1 MRGPLLLL
9 AALGLFAALD
19 TNSKLL
25 SGHYPPAQV
34 VGARYAALLAL
45 LLLAR
50 LLVPGAGGPL
60 GSLRPGAQVLRAAG
74 MLGASFGFLLSLR
87 GLSLAE
93 GYLVYAVAPFL
104 TLALS
109 ALVLRERVPTAAWGW
124 CAAGFGGVLLAMWP
138 GLAASDP
145 GAVEAYLWGIF
156 ATGCYAGV
164 LTLNRA
170 LRDEPGTARLL
181 LWGFAPGLAATAPFL
196 VTEWVAPT
204 PLDAAALAVNGVL
217 SGGAALCLAGAFRRA
232 PASRLAPLE
241 FSALA
246 WAVAFDLGVWGRLP
260 GGWTLAGAAVVVLSG
275 IMSQRAM
282 GGPQGAAPPASP
294 RETPGSSTSRP

>member
-25 SGHYPPAQV
+25 SGHYPAAQV

-60 GSLRPGAQVLRAAG
+60 GSRRPGAQVLRAAG
-74 MLGASFGFLLSLR
+74 MLCASFGFLLSLR

-93 GYLVYAVAPFL
+93 GYLVFSVAPFL

-109 ALVLRERVPTAAWGW
+109 ALVLRERVPVAAWGW

-145 GAVEAYLWGIF
+145 GAVGAYLWGIL
-156 ATGCYAGV
+156 AAGCYAGV

-196 VTEWVAPT
+196 VAEWVAPT

-217 SGGAALCLAGAFRRA
+217 AGAAALCLAGAFRHA

-246 WAVAFDLGVWGRLP
+246 WAVVFDLAVWGVPP
-260 GGWTLAGAAVVVLSG
+260 GPWTLAGAAVVVLAG
-275 IMSQRAM
+275 VMSQRALS
-282 GGPQGAAPPASP
+282 PSRDSQGALPPAPP
-294 RETPGSSTSRP
+294 RGT